1 MSDSDLHGDH
11 PIFVIHAVT
20 RFSFV
25 GLRFLMLRLEM
36 ALTMEFS
43 ASRPPQQLSNFLIS
57 VKIGDV
63 EKMVIFWSFPLITW
77 KIMPSPLSGMHL
89 RGGYCTESSDLKF
102 TNFFQ

>member
-1 MSDSDLHGDH
+1 MSDNDLHGDH
-11 PIFVIHAVT
+11 AIFVIHAVT

-25 GLRFLMLRLEM
+25 GFDFLMLRLEM

-57 VKIGDV
+57 VEIDDF
-63 EKMVIFWSFPLITW
+63 EKMMIFCYFAPVTG

-89 RGGYCTESSDLKF
+89 RGGYCTESSDLKL
-102 TNFFQ
+102 TNFVQ